1 MKDYEQIFDQPESIT
16 GASAADELD
25 CIIVGAGPAG
35 LTAAIYLARFHRKT
49 LIVDDGAS
57 RAALIPLSHNY
68 PGFPPGIS
76 GKGLLERLREQ
87 ATTYGARFENAR
99 VDDIQQRPEGFEVFF
114 NGQSVLT
121 RRVLLATGI
130 KDELPDMPSVY
141 EAIAASS
148 VRLCSICDGYEINGD
163 NVAVYGEA
171 ECAISHAVFLRTFT
185 NRVTVVVHGEPKACE
200 EAFALAE
207 HYDIR
212 LISDRVE
219 GIRLLEDQQVELRT
233 CKGEIHRFD
242 IVYPSLG
249 SRVRS
254 ELAIRLGAEADDTGA
269 LIVDEHLR
277 TSIPGLYAAGDVVKS
292 LKQISVATGHAAL
305 CSTAIHNSL
314 ETNPWTARNA
324 APTR

>member
-1 MKDYEQIFDQPESIT
+1 MIKDYEQIFDQPDAVSE
-16 GASAADELD
+16 ASDPVDLD
-25 CIIVGAGPAG
+25 CVIVGAGPAG
-35 LTAAIYLARFHRKT
+35 LTSAIYLARFHRT
-49 LIVDDGAS
+49 ILVIDSGAS

-87 ATTYGARFENAR
+87 ARTYGARFEEAH
-99 VDDIQQRPEGFEVFF
+99 VDDIQQTSNGFEVFY
-114 NGQSVLT
+114 GGRSVIA

-130 KDELPDMPSVY
+130 EDELPDMPGVY
-141 EAIAASS
+141 DAIAATSI
-148 VRLCSICDGYEINGD
+148 RLCSICDGYEVNGD

-185 NRVTVVVHGEPKACE
+185 DRVTVVIHGEPKACN
-200 EAFALAE
+200 EALALAE

-212 LISDRVE
+212 LISDSVE
-219 GIRLLEDQQVELRT
+219 SIRLLPERGVELRT
-233 CKGEIHRFD
+233 CKGEVHHFD

-254 ELAIRLGAEADDTGA
+254 DLAIRLGAETDETGA
-269 LIVDEHLR
+269 LIVDDHQR

-305 CSTAIHNSL
+305 GATAIHNSL
-314 ETNPWTARNA
+314 ETNPWTT
-324 APTR
+324 PCPGTV

>member
-1 MKDYEQIFDQPESIT
+1 MKDYEQIFDQPETISDV
-16 GASAADELD
+16 SEPVDLD
-25 CIIVGAGPAG
+25 CVIVGAGPAG
-35 LTAAIYLARFHRKT
+35 LTAATYLARFHRQT
-49 LIVDDGAS
+49 LVIDDGAS

-76 GKGLLERLREQ
+76 GEGLLERLREQ
-87 ATTYGARFENAR
+87 AKTYGARFEQAH
-99 VDDIQQRPEGFEVFF
+99 VDDIQQRPQGFEVFF
-114 NGQSVLT
+114 NGRSVIT

-130 KDELPDMPSVY
+130 EDELPDMPGVY
-141 EAIAASS
+141 DAIAATSI
-148 VRLCSICDGYEINGD
+148 RLCSICDGYEVNGD

-185 NRVTVVVHGEPKACE
+185 DRVTVVVHGKPSACE
-200 EAFALAE
+200 EALALAE
-207 HYDIR
+207 HYDIQ

-219 GIRLLEDQQVELRT
+219 GIRLLENQQVELKT
-233 CKGEIHRFD
+233 CKGETYLFD

-254 ELAIRLGAEADDTGA
+254 ELAKRLGAETDESGM

-292 LKQISVATGHAAL
+292 LKQISVATGHAAMS
-305 CSTAIHNSL
+305 STAIHNSL
-314 ETNPWTARNA
+314 EINPWTSKSPAV
-324 APTR
+324 AP